1 MSIQHSAMILA
12 PTHRLDAGVV
22 RHIERWG
29 EPSTEMVRIVKPL
42 FVSASVVMCSLSAT
56 AGSLEREGSG
66 AGLEPQPKLLERTER
81 REKPI
86 DVFAA
91 PSAIGRWI
99 NQRPKSRLEVS
110 VKISR

>member
-1 MSIQHSAMILA
+1 
-12 PTHRLDAGVV
+12 
-22 RHIERWG
+22 
-29 EPSTEMVRIVKPL
+29 
-42 FVSASVVMCSLSAT
+42 
-56 AGSLEREGSG
+56 
-66 AGLEPQPKLLERTER
+66 LEPQPKLLERTER